1 MAERSSGTS
10 RGLSR
15 RAVLAGLGLAFGVP
29 ALAVPAL
36 AAEHPS
42 VAAMRKV
49 AKDMLN
55 AHRQGTVAS
64 FRRAIQR
71 HADVAAIADYSL
83 GQYRAKLPAGQK
95 ERYYSGVATF
105 MARYF
110 ADQSREFPIAK
121 YEIGEASAADGKD
134 VEVDTKVFLLSGQNY
149 TVVWKLGWR
158 RGKYKVVDV
167 KVLGF
172 SLVYMQR
179 GIFTSFLSK
188 RNGKVTELVAA
199 LNR

>member
-1 MAERSSGTS
+1 MAQRTSGTS

-36 AAEHPS
+36 AAEQPS

-71 HADVAAIADYSL
+71 HADVAEIADYSL

-110 ADQSREFPIAK
+110 ADQSREFPVAK
-121 YEIGEASAADGKD
+121 YEIGEASVADGKD

>member
-1 MAERSSGTS
+1 MAQRTSGTS
-10 RGLSR
+10 RGISR
-15 RAVLAGLGLAFGVP
+15 RAVLAGVALAFGVT

-36 AAEHPS
+36 AAEPPS